1 MTSPGHILIVDDND
15 LNRELLCRR
24 LKQQGHTFAVARN
37 GKEAMTQVA
46 VQAFDVVLLDIM
58 MPEMNGYEVLEAMK
72 TDERYQHIPVIMISA
87 VDEVESVVRCIEMGA
102 EDYLPKPFNPT
113 LLKAR
118 LGASLDKKRLR
129 DQELAHLQLIDS
141 ERQRADD
148 LLRVILPDTVVE
160 ELKATNAIKPR
171 RHDNVA
177 VMFCDIV
184 EFTSYCDRREPEE
197 VLAHLQGLVEI
208 FEELTVSHGLEKIK
222 TVGDAFMTTAGL
234 LKPVENP
241 VLSCVRCGLE
251 MVAAAPNVP
260 PQWQVRVG
268 VHLGP
273 VIAGVVGRR
282 QYLFDVWGDTVNT
295 AARVE
300 SLGLPNTVN
309 VSGPAWKWVSNRC
322 RTQGNRWVN
331 VKGKGE
337 LEIYQVDGL
346 I

>member
-1 MTSPGHILIVDDND
+1 
-15 LNRELLCRR
+15 
-24 LKQQGHTFAVARN
+24 
-37 GKEAMTQVA
+37 
-46 VQAFDVVLLDIM
+46 
-58 MPEMNGYEVLEAMK
+58 
-72 TDERYQHIPVIMISA
+72 
-87 VDEVESVVRCIEMGA
+87 
-102 EDYLPKPFNPT
+102 
-113 LLKAR
+113 
-118 LGASLDKKRLR
+118 
-129 DQELAHLQLIDS
+129 
-141 ERQRADD
+141 
-148 LLRVILPDTVVE
+148 
-160 ELKATNAIKPR
+160 
-171 RHDNVA
+171 
-177 VMFCDIV
+177 
-184 EFTSYCDRREPEE
+184 